1 MSSLVSTAPRREDD
15 DGVLD
20 GTQSTGGP
28 IAALVIA
35 LPISLLLWG
44 IVFAALFT
52 LIH

>member
-1 MSSLVSTAPRREDD
+1 MSSLASTAPRREDD

-20 GTQSTGGP
+20 GTRSTGGP